1 MGLRV
6 KDPGASESRL
16 VIGRIGVV
24 TSSHPKGGR
33 LPGGVGGR
41 ETSANRRRL
50 GCRDVG
56 GVVTAFA
63 GAPAATAVLSV
74 AGSAAVGS
82 RLAPR
87 PMGPTACLT
96 RARCP
101 MLELY
106 AGKLAR
112 TVLRGRGG
120 SNASLLP
127 DREERTPEGAGW
139 HLRGERC
146 TLDRRPPRFSGGMC
160 DVATSD
166 PLCDH
171 CHDRWAV
178 WI

>member
-127 DREERTPEGAGW
+127 DVRHEVAAVAVLLSEDRQTTPAVLPAVSYW
-139 HLRGERC
+139 DVL
-146 TLDRRPPRFSGGMC
+146 GG
-160 DVATSD
+160 
-166 PLCDH
+166 
-171 CHDRWAV
+171 
-178 WI
+178 